1 MGDRFLF
8 LSAQDGQIVAM
19 VSGCF
24 AGFPAHGR
32 GNPWRSSVGT
42 QWETRGKNR
51 RQGLGK
57 KGFPLKKVLSL
68 VLCVA
73 MLLSVMVMGTG
84 AAFTD
89 QDEIQNAEAVDM
101 TSALGII
108 DGYEDGSFQPAENI
122 ERGEAAKMI
131 SAMLNGGRDS
141 VQETTESSYNDV
153 LGSVDAWANK
163 YIEYCTARGVVSGVG
178 GDRFA
183 PASNVTGTQLAKMLL
198 VSLGYDSVKEGYQDN
213 AMWSVNVNT
222 DAVAAGLYA
231 GIETID
237 MSAPLSR
244 DNAAQMIWNAL
255 NAYTVFYL
263 TDISDATVTETTLL
277 ADVYGASITSGI
289 MTEISNYNRDTGVY
303 TYVIE
308 PVDSSAQFTVAN
320 DAFTVE
326 STVDYSDLFAMNV
339 TVVRDGKD
347 ALNIW
352 ADADNVIAEAVCK
365 DVDSFNVSNSTIV
378 IDGTKYRVDNN
389 PNSNNL
395 KVCAFNEY
403 WQDVV
408 TRDQYAIRAI
418 DTDNGGDIDTIV
430 VYPYTVLKVTDVDAD
445 DFTVRILDEDDAKLV
460 VDSDNADV
468 MPQWNDVIGTVNFDD
483 VQVEGDLA
491 RYDYVMAIPGRH
503 TAEGLDTY
511 VKLDVQSGVVSSL
524 NTRDLMMTI
533 DGTTYDGNLLENV
546 TEFADISTG
555 KTYSYVEV
563 NDFLFMVD
571 GAGIVEENY
580 ALVTATSQN
589 TTGTTDRVW
598 NTTVLLP
605 NGDSQTVQTTEQET
619 VGSLYTYTVAANG
632 YWNLTLV
639 EDGSLN
645 ANTSVY
651 DIQEAYAIGANL
663 SDATDGWPT
672 YSDGTTERY
681 GEDLSGDY
689 FLSKN
694 ETQNEKYYI
703 DDDAAIYVYYVADNR
718 YDVITGA
725 ELAATD
731 LASTRDVRWAFTG
744 ANEASNGYNYVELG
758 YVAIGHDVDEVTVNA
773 YISDVTERTYREDGV
788 LYYYADVTVL
798 LPGEDASVVMTTQ
811 AFERETASLIQD
823 VYGLDVGEIYEI
835 TLLNDEIVHVN
846 TDALD
851 LVPATVTRTDDAN
864 GSRLGLNFANDSLDG
879 TYFITEDTEIYDLDN
894 VGVTGITV
902 DDTVWVIIGD
912 DNALTTLLFE
922 D

>member
-1 MGDRFLF
+1 MR
-8 LSAQDGQIVAM
+8 
-19 VSGCF
+19 
-24 AGFPAHGR
+24 
-32 GNPWRSSVGT
+32 N
-42 QWETRGKNR
+42 
-51 RQGLGK
+51 
-57 KGFPLKKVLSL
+57 LKKVLSL

-73 MLLSVMVMGTG
+73 MMLSVMVMSTG
-84 AAFTD
+84 AAFPD
-89 QDEIQNAEAVDM
+89 QDKIQNAEAVDM
-101 TSALGII
+101 ATALGII
-108 DGYEDGSFQPAENI
+108 DGYEDGTFRPAENI
-122 ERGEAAKMI
+122 ERGEAVKMI
-131 SAMLNGGRDS
+131 SAMLNGGRDA
-141 VQETTESSYNDV
+141 VQETTESSYTDV
-153 LGSVDAWANK
+153 LGSDDAWANK
-163 YIEYCTARGVVSGVG
+163 YIEYCTARGIVSGVG
-178 GDRFA
+178 EDRFA
-183 PASNVTGTQLAKMLL
+183 PASDVTGTQLAKMLL

-430 VYPYTVLKVTDVDAD
+430 VYPYTVLKVTDVDTD
-445 DFTVRILDEDDAKLV
+445 DFTVRTLNTTDGKLV
-460 VDSDNADV
+460 VDSDNSTKNV
-468 MPQWNDVIGTVNFDD
+468 MPQWNEVTGTVNFDD

-491 RYDYVMAIPGRH
+491 RYDYVMAIPARH
-503 TAEGLDTY
+503 TAEGLNTY

-524 NTRDLMMTI
+524 NTKDVMMTI
-533 DGTTYDGNLLENV
+533 DGITYDGNLLEDV

-580 ALVTATSQN
+580 TLVTATSQN
-589 TTGTTDRVW
+589 TTGTTERVW

-605 NGDSQTVQTTEQET
+605 NGDSQTVQTTEQQT

-632 YWNLTLV
+632 YWDLTPV
-639 EDGSLN
+639 NDGSLN
-645 ANTSVY
+645 ANTSIY
-651 DIQEAYAIGANL
+651 DIQEAYTLGANMSTSTTEWQL
-663 SDATDGWPT
+663 WDE
-672 YSDGTTERY
+672 YRDGTDRY
-681 GEDLSGDY
+681 GKDLSGDY
-689 FLSKN
+689 FLSDA
-694 ETQNEKYYI
+694 ETGTKYYI
-703 DDDAAIYVYYVADNR
+703 DPDASIYVYYAEDDK

-725 ELAATD
+725 ELAAAD
-731 LASTRDVRWAFTG
+731 LAEVNVNATNPEVCWAFTG

-758 YVAIGHDVDEVTVNA
+758 YVAIGHDINEVTVNA
-773 YISDVTERTYREDGV
+773 YISDVTERNYREDGV

-811 AFERETASLIQD
+811 AFENEKAQLIRD
-823 VYGLDVGEIYEI
+823 VYGLTVGQIYEI

-851 LVPATVTRTDDAN
+851 LVKATVTATDDTN
-864 GSRLGLNFANDSLDG
+864 GDKLGLDFTGSAPADG
-879 TYFITEDTEIYDLDN
+879 TYFITENTEIYDLDN

-902 DDTVWVIIGD
+902 GDEVWVIVGT
-912 DNALTTLLFE
+912 DNELTTLRFV

>member
-1 MGDRFLF
+1 MLPQVDWNSPREMGRNPPF
-8 LSAQDGQIVAM
+8 
-19 VSGCF
+19 
-24 AGFPAHGR
+24 FP
-32 GNPWRSSVGT
+32 VGT
-42 QWETRGKNR
+42 QWETCGKNR
-51 RQGLGK
+51 QRGLGT
-57 KGFPLKKVLSL
+57 KGLPQKKVLSL

-141 VQETTESSYNDV
+141 VQETTVSSYNDV

-163 YIEYCTARGVVSGVG
+163 YIEYCTARGIVSGVG

-255 NAYTVFYL
+255 QANTVFYL
-263 TDISDATVTETTLL
+263 TNISDATVTNTTLL
-277 ADVYGASITSGI
+277 AEVYGASITSGI
-289 MTEISNYNRDTGVY
+289 LTSISNYNRDTGVY

-308 PVDSSAQFTVAN
+308 PANSSGQIIAGAEAIV
-320 DAFTVE
+320 VE

-339 TVVRDGKD
+339 TVVRDGGD

-352 ADADNVIAEAVCK
+352 AEADDVIVEAVDG
-365 DVDSFNVSNSTIV
+365 DVLNAFTNNTYNVTNSTIT
-378 IDGTKYRVDNN
+378 INGTNYRVDNN
-389 PNSNNL
+389 PNTNSL
-395 KVCAFNEY
+395 KVCAFNQY
-403 WQDVV
+403 DANA
-408 TRDQYAIRAI
+408 TARDQYAIRAI

-430 VYPYTVLKVTDVDAD
+430 IYPYTVLKVTDVDAD
-445 DFTVRILDEDDAKLV
+445 DFSVRQINNSDAKLV
-460 VDSDNADV
+460 VDNNNQPGGSGWALTGNNIDFDN
-468 MPQWNDVIGTVNFDD
+468 

-491 RYDYVMAIPGRH
+491 RYDYVMAIPARH
-503 TAEGLDTY
+503 TAEGLNTY
-511 VKLDVQSGVVSSL
+511 IKLDVQSGVVSSL

-533 DGTTYDGNLLENV
+533 DGTTYDGNLLAGV
-546 TEFADISTG
+546 TPFADISTG

-605 NGDSQTVQTTEQET
+605 NGDSQTVQTTEQQT

-632 YWNLTLV
+632 YWDLTPV
-639 EDGSLN
+639 QDGSLN

-758 YVAIGHDVDEVTVNA
+758 YVAIGHDINEVTVNA
-773 YISDVTERTYREDGV
+773 YISDVTERNYREDGV

-811 AFERETASLIQD
+811 AFENEKAQLIRD
-823 VYGLDVGEIYEI
+823 VYGLTVGQIYEI

-851 LVPATVTRTDDAN
+851 LVKATVTATDDTN
-864 GSRLGLNFANDSLDG
+864 GDKLGLDFTGSAPADG
-879 TYFITEDTEIYDLDN
+879 TYFITENTEIYDLDN

-902 DDTVWVIIGD
+902 GDEVWVIVGT
-912 DNALTTLLFE
+912 DNELTTLRFV

>member
-1 MGDRFLF
+1 M
-8 LSAQDGQIVAM
+8 
-19 VSGCF
+19 
-24 AGFPAHGR
+24 
-32 GNPWRSSVGT
+32 GT
-42 QWETRGKNR
+42 QWETRGKNAWR
-51 RQGLGK
+51 GLGT
-57 KGFPLKKVLSL
+57 KGFAQKKVLSL

-163 YIEYCTARGVVSGVG
+163 YIEYCTARGIVSGVG

-430 VYPYTVLKVTDVDAD
+430 VYPYTVLKVTDVDTD
-445 DFTVRILDEDDAKLV
+445 DFTVRTLNTTDGKLV
-460 VDSDNADV
+460 VDSDNSTKNV
-468 MPQWNDVIGTVNFDD
+468 MPQWNEVTGTVNFDD

-491 RYDYVMAIPGRH
+491 RYDYVMAIPARH
-503 TAEGLDTY
+503 TAEGLNTY

-524 NTRDLMMTI
+524 NTKDVMMTI
-533 DGTTYDGNLLENV
+533 DGITYDGNLLEDV

-580 ALVTATSQN
+580 TLVTATSQN
-589 TTGTTDRVW
+589 TTGTTERVW

-605 NGDSQTVQTTEQET
+605 NGDSQTVQTTEQQT

-632 YWNLTLV
+632 YWDLTPV
-639 EDGSLN
+639 NDGSLN
-645 ANTSVY
+645 ANTSIY
-651 DIQEAYAIGANL
+651 DIQEAYTLGANMSTSTTEWQL
-663 SDATDGWPT
+663 WDE
-672 YSDGTTERY
+672 YRDGTDRY
-681 GEDLSGDY
+681 GKDLSGDY
-689 FLSKN
+689 FLSDA
-694 ETQNEKYYI
+694 ETGTKYYI
-703 DDDAAIYVYYVADNR
+703 DPDASIYVYYAEDDK

-725 ELAATD
+725 ELAAAD
-731 LASTRDVRWAFTG
+731 LAEVNVNATNPEVCWAFTG

-758 YVAIGHDVDEVTVNA
+758 YVAIGHDINEVTVNA
-773 YISDVTERTYREDGV
+773 YISDVTERNYREDGV

-811 AFERETASLIQD
+811 AFENEKAQLIRD
-823 VYGLDVGEIYEI
+823 VYGLTVGQIYEI

-851 LVPATVTRTDDAN
+851 LVKATVTATDDTN
-864 GSRLGLNFANDSLDG
+864 GDKLGLDFTGSAPADG
-879 TYFITEDTEIYDLDN
+879 TYFITENTEIYDLDN

-902 DDTVWVIIGD
+902 GDEVWVIVGT
-912 DNALTTLLFE
+912 DNELTTLRFV

>member
-1 MGDRFLF
+1 MGEE
-8 LSAQDGQIVAM
+8 I
-19 VSGCF
+19 
-24 AGFPAHGR
+24 R
-32 GNPWRSSVGT
+32 GGDSVGT
-42 QWETRGKNR
+42 QWETRGKT
-51 RQGLGK
+51 QGYTLNPK
-57 KGFPLKKVLSL
+57 ARPQKKVLSL

-163 YIEYCTARGVVSGVG
+163 YIEYCTARGIVSGVG

-430 VYPYTVLKVTDVDAD
+430 VYPYTVLKVTDVDTD
-445 DFTVRILDEDDAKLV
+445 DFTVRTLNTTDGKLV
-460 VDSDNADV
+460 VDSDNSTKNV
-468 MPQWNDVIGTVNFDD
+468 MPQWNEVTGTVNFDD

-491 RYDYVMAIPGRH
+491 RYDYVMAIPARH
-503 TAEGLDTY
+503 TAEGLNTY

-524 NTRDLMMTI
+524 NTKDVMMTI
-533 DGTTYDGNLLENV
+533 DGITYDGNLLEDV

>member
-1 MGDRFLF
+1 
-8 LSAQDGQIVAM
+8 
-19 VSGCF
+19 
-24 AGFPAHGR
+24 
-32 GNPWRSSVGT
+32 
-42 QWETRGKNR
+42 
-51 RQGLGK
+51 
-57 KGFPLKKVLSL
+57 
-68 VLCVA
+68 

-430 VYPYTVLKVTDVDAD
+430 VYPYTVLKVTDVDTD
-445 DFTVRILDEDDAKLV
+445 DFTVRTLNTTDGKLV
-460 VDSDNADV
+460 VDSDNSTKNV
-468 MPQWNDVIGTVNFDD
+468 MPQWNEVTGTVNFDD

-491 RYDYVMAIPGRH
+491 RYDYVMAIPARH
-503 TAEGLDTY
+503 TAEGLNTY

-524 NTRDLMMTI
+524 NTKDVMMTI
-533 DGTTYDGNLLENV
+533 DGITYDGNLLEDV

>member
-1 MGDRFLF
+1 
-8 LSAQDGQIVAM
+8 
-19 VSGCF
+19 
-24 AGFPAHGR
+24 
-32 GNPWRSSVGT
+32 
-42 QWETRGKNR
+42 
-51 RQGLGK
+51 
-57 KGFPLKKVLSL
+57 
-68 VLCVA
+68 
-73 MLLSVMVMGTG
+73 
-84 AAFTD
+84 
-89 QDEIQNAEAVDM
+89 
-101 TSALGII
+101 
-108 DGYEDGSFQPAENI
+108 
-122 ERGEAAKMI
+122 
-131 SAMLNGGRDS
+131 
-141 VQETTESSYNDV
+141 
-153 LGSVDAWANK
+153 
-163 YIEYCTARGVVSGVG
+163 
-178 GDRFA
+178 
-183 PASNVTGTQLAKMLL
+183 
-198 VSLGYDSVKEGYQDN
+198 
-213 AMWSVNVNT
+213 MWSVNVNT

-430 VYPYTVLKVTDVDAD
+430 VYPYTVLKVTDVDTD
-445 DFTVRILDEDDAKLV
+445 DFTVRTLNTTDGKLV
-460 VDSDNADV
+460 VDSDNSTKNV
-468 MPQWNDVIGTVNFDD
+468 MPQWNEVTGTVNFDD

-491 RYDYVMAIPGRH
+491 RYDYVMAIPARH
-503 TAEGLDTY
+503 TAEGLNTY

-524 NTRDLMMTI
+524 NTKDVMMTI
-533 DGTTYDGNLLENV
+533 DGITYDGNLLEDV

>member
-1 MGDRFLF
+1 MGRE
-8 LSAQDGQIVAM
+8 
-19 VSGCF
+19 
-24 AGFPAHGR
+24 R
-32 GNPWRSSVGT
+32 
-42 QWETRGKNR
+42 ETRGKTQR
-51 RQGLGK
+51 YTLKTKTSPQ
-57 KGFPLKKVLSL
+57 KKVLSL

-163 YIEYCTARGVVSGVG
+163 YIEYCTARGIVSGVG

-430 VYPYTVLKVTDVDAD
+430 VYPYTVLKVTDVDTD
-445 DFTVRILDEDDAKLV
+445 DFTVRTLNTTDGKLV
-460 VDSDNADV
+460 VDSDNSTKNV
-468 MPQWNDVIGTVNFDD
+468 MPQWNEVTGTVNFDD

-491 RYDYVMAIPGRH
+491 RYDYVMAIPARH
-503 TAEGLDTY
+503 TAEGLNTY

-524 NTRDLMMTI
+524 NTKDVMMTI
-533 DGTTYDGNLLENV
+533 DGITYDGNLLEDV

>member
-1 MGDRFLF
+1 MR
-8 LSAQDGQIVAM
+8 
-19 VSGCF
+19 
-24 AGFPAHGR
+24 
-32 GNPWRSSVGT
+32 N
-42 QWETRGKNR
+42 
-51 RQGLGK
+51 
-57 KGFPLKKVLSL
+57 LKKVLSL

-163 YIEYCTARGVVSGVG
+163 YIEYCTARGIVSGVG

-430 VYPYTVLKVTDVDAD
+430 VYPYTVLKVTDVDTD
-445 DFTVRILDEDDAKLV
+445 DFTVRTLNTTDGKLV
-460 VDSDNADV
+460 VDSDNSTKNV
-468 MPQWNDVIGTVNFDD
+468 MPQWNEVTGTVNFDD

-491 RYDYVMAIPGRH
+491 RYDYVMAIPARH
-503 TAEGLDTY
+503 TAEGLNTY
-511 VKLDVQSGVVSSL
+511 IKLDVQSGVVSSL

-533 DGTTYDGNLLENV
+533 DGTTYDGNLLAGV
-546 TEFADISTG
+546 TPFADISTG

-605 NGDSQTVQTTEQET
+605 NGDSQTVQTTEQQT

-632 YWNLTLV
+632 YWDLTPV
-639 EDGSLN
+639 QDGSLN

-731 LASTRDVRWAFTG
+731 LASTGDVRWAFTG

>member
-1 MGDRFLF
+1 MP
-8 LSAQDGQIVAM
+8 Q
-19 VSGCF
+19 
-24 AGFPAHGR
+24 
-32 GNPWRSSVGT
+32 
-42 QWETRGKNR
+42 
-51 RQGLGK
+51 
-57 KGFPLKKVLSL
+57 KKVLSL

-163 YIEYCTARGVVSGVG
+163 YIEYCTARGIVSGVG

-430 VYPYTVLKVTDVDAD
+430 VYPYTVLKVTDVDTD
-445 DFTVRILDEDDAKLV
+445 DFTVRTLNTTDGKLV
-460 VDSDNADV
+460 VDSDNSTKNV
-468 MPQWNDVIGTVNFDD
+468 MPQWNEVTGTVNFDD

-491 RYDYVMAIPGRH
+491 RYDYVMAIPARH
-503 TAEGLDTY
+503 TAEGLNTY

-524 NTRDLMMTI
+524 NTKDVMMTI
-533 DGTTYDGNLLENV
+533 DGITYDGNLLEDV

>member
-1 MGDRFLF
+1 MGRNPPF
-8 LSAQDGQIVAM
+8 
-19 VSGCF
+19 
-24 AGFPAHGR
+24 FP
-32 GNPWRSSVGT
+32 VGT

-51 RQGLGK
+51 QQGLGT
-57 KGFPLKKVLSL
+57 KGFAQKKVLSL

-163 YIEYCTARGVVSGVG
+163 YIEYCTARGIVSGVG

-255 NAYTVFYL
+255 QANTVYYL
-263 TDISDATVTETTLL
+263 TDISDVTVTETTLL

-430 VYPYTVLKVTDVDAD
+430 VYPYTVLKVTDVDTD
-445 DFTVRILDEDDAKLV
+445 DFTVRTLNTTDGKLV
-460 VDSDNADV
+460 VDSDNSTKNV
-468 MPQWNDVIGTVNFDD
+468 MPQWNEVTGTVNFDD

-491 RYDYVMAIPGRH
+491 RYDYVMAIPARH
-503 TAEGLDTY
+503 TAEGLNTY
-511 VKLDVQSGVVSSL
+511 IKLDVQSGVVSSL
-524 NTRDLMMTI
+524 NTKDVMMTI

-546 TEFADISTG
+546 KEFADISTG
-555 KTYSYVEV
+555 KTYNYVEV

-580 ALVTATSQN
+580 ALVTDISVN
-589 TTGTTDRVW
+589 TTGTTDKVW

-605 NGDSQTVQTTEQET
+605 DGDTQTVLTTAQQE

-632 YWNLTLV
+632 YWNLTPV
-639 EDGSLN
+639 NDGSLN

-651 DIQEAYAIGANL
+651 DIQEAYETGANL
-663 SDATDGWPT
+663 SNATDGWPT

-694 ETQNEKYYI
+694 EAQNEKYYI
-703 DDDAAIYVYYVADNR
+703 DDDAAIYVYYVEDNR

-731 LASTRDVRWAFTG
+731 LASTGDVRWAFTG

-758 YVAIGHDVDEVTVNA
+758 YVAIGHDINEVTVNA

-811 AFERETASLIQD
+811 AFENENAQLIQD
-823 VYGLDVGEIYEI
+823 VYGLTVGQIYEI

-851 LVPATVTRTDDAN
+851 LVKATVTATDDTN
-864 GSRLGLNFANDSLDG
+864 GDKLGLDFTGSAPADG
-879 TYFITEDTEIYDLDN
+879 TYFITENTEIYDLDN

-902 DDTVWVIIGD
+902 GDEVWVIVGT
-912 DNALTTLLFE
+912 DNELTTLRFV

>member
-1 MGDRFLF
+1 
-8 LSAQDGQIVAM
+8 
-19 VSGCF
+19 
-24 AGFPAHGR
+24 
-32 GNPWRSSVGT
+32 
-42 QWETRGKNR
+42 
-51 RQGLGK
+51 
-57 KGFPLKKVLSL
+57 
-68 VLCVA
+68 

-131 SAMLNGGRDS
+131 SAMLNGGRDA
-141 VQETTESSYNDV
+141 VQETTESSYTDV

-163 YIEYCTARGVVSGVG
+163 YIEYCTARGIVSGVG

-244 DNAAQMIWNAL
+244 DDAAQMIWNAL

-339 TVVRDGKD
+339 TVVRDGRD

-365 DVDSFNVSNSTIV
+365 DVDSFTVSNSTIV

-403 WQDVV
+403 WQSVV

-445 DFTVRILDEDDAKLV
+445 DFTVRTLNSTDGKLV
-460 VDSDNADV
+460 VDSDNSSV
-468 MPQWNDVIGTVNFDD
+468 MPQWNEVTGTVNFDD

-491 RYDYVMAIPGRH
+491 RYDYVMAIPARH
-503 TAEGLDTY
+503 TAEGLNTY
-511 VKLDVQSGVVSSL
+511 IKLDVQSGVVSSL
-524 NTRDLMMTI
+524 NTEDVMMTI
-533 DGTTYDGNLLENV
+533 DGTTYDGNLLEDV
-546 TEFADISTG
+546 EEFADISTG

-605 NGDSQTVQTTEQET
+605 NGDSQTVQTTEQQT

-639 EDGSLN
+639 NDDGSLN

-651 DIQEAYAIGANL
+651 DIQEAYETGANL
-663 SDATDGWPT
+663 SNATDGWPT

-694 ETQNEKYYI
+694 EAQNEKYYI
-703 DDDAAIYVYYVADNR
+703 DDDAAIYVYYIADDK
-718 YDVITGA
+718 YDVISGA

-731 LASTRDVRWAFTG
+731 LAGTGDVRWAFTG

-758 YVAIGHDVDEVTVNA
+758 YVAIGHDINEVTVNA

-811 AFERETASLIQD
+811 AFENEKAQLIRD
-823 VYGLDVGEIYEI
+823 VYGLTVGQIYEI
-835 TLLNDEIVHVN
+835 TLLNDEIVHVD
-846 TDALD
+846 TTALT
-851 LVPATVTRTDDAN
+851 LVEATVTATDDTN
-864 GSRLGLNFANDSLDG
+864 GDKLGLDFTAGTPADG
-879 TYFITEDTEIYDLDN
+879 TYFITENTEIYDLDN

-902 DDTVWVIIGD
+902 GDEVLVIVGD
-912 DNALTTLLFE
+912 DNELTTLLFV

>member
-1 MGDRFLF
+1 MRL
-8 LSAQDGQIVAM
+8 LSAGEGQIVPFL
-19 VSGCF
+19 S
-24 AGFPAHGR
+24 PPLPDWTDIIRHSPR
-32 GNPWRSSVGT
+32 EDPVGT
-42 QWETRGKNR
+42 QWETRGKTQR
-51 RQGLGK
+51 YTLKTKTSPQ
-57 KGFPLKKVLSL
+57 KKVLSL

-163 YIEYCTARGVVSGVG
+163 YIEYCTARGIVSGVG

-255 NAYTVFYL
+255 QANTVYYL
-263 TDISDATVTETTLL
+263 TDISDVTVTETTLL

-430 VYPYTVLKVTDVDAD
+430 VYPYTVLKVTDVDTD
-445 DFTVRILDEDDAKLV
+445 DFTVRTLNTTDGKLV
-460 VDSDNADV
+460 VDSDNSTKNV
-468 MPQWNDVIGTVNFDD
+468 MPQWNEVTGTVNFDD

-491 RYDYVMAIPGRH
+491 RYDYVMAIPARH
-503 TAEGLDTY
+503 TAEGLNTY
-511 VKLDVQSGVVSSL
+511 IKLDVQSGVVSSL
-524 NTRDLMMTI
+524 NTKDVMMTI

-546 TEFADISTG
+546 KEFADISTG
-555 KTYSYVEV
+555 KTYNYVEV

-580 ALVTATSQN
+580 ALVTDISVN
-589 TTGTTDRVW
+589 TTGTTDKVW

-605 NGDSQTVQTTEQET
+605 DGDTQTVLTTAQQE

-632 YWNLTLV
+632 YWNLTPV
-639 EDGSLN
+639 NDGSLN

-651 DIQEAYAIGANL
+651 DIQEAYETGANL
-663 SDATDGWPT
+663 SNATDGWPT

-694 ETQNEKYYI
+694 EAQNEKYYI
-703 DDDAAIYVYYVADNR
+703 DDDAAIYVYYVEDNR

-731 LASTRDVRWAFTG
+731 LASTGDVRWAFTG

-758 YVAIGHDVDEVTVNA
+758 YVAIGHDINEVTVNA

-811 AFERETASLIQD
+811 AFENENAQLIQD
-823 VYGLDVGEIYEI
+823 VYGLTVGQIYEI

-851 LVPATVTRTDDAN
+851 LVKATVTATDDTN
-864 GSRLGLNFANDSLDG
+864 GDKLGLDFTGSAPADG
-879 TYFITEDTEIYDLDN
+879 TYFITENTEIYDLDN

-902 DDTVWVIIGD
+902 GDEVWVIVGT
-912 DNALTTLLFE
+912 DNELTTLRFV